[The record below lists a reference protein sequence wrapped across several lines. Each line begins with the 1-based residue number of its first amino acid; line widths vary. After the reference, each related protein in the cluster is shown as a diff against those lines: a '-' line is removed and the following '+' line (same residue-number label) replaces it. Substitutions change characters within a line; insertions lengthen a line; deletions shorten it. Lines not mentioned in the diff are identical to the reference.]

1 MSLNGFAENFGLAVE
16 AVCLA
21 LLAALGLWLCC
32 RGLDRAYRGLK
43 AQLGGVDSLTRVV
56 LLALCVSLAP
66 FASSKFTGGMG
77 APHVRTS
84 VRAPSPTSGEDA
96 SEGADAQPA
105 SLRFT
110 SIDCSTNGVALSVAW
125 DGGAFALPPFLEF
138 FARTNLV
145 AGGWEL
151 VGWTQA
157 DAGETNLDVVVEL
170 DRLPGGVSPS
180 AAFFAVT
187 ASDGIGGDD
196 ADDDRD
202 GLSNSEERARGTNPR
217 RADTDGD
224 GLDDGEEVR
233 IGSNPVEGDT

>member
-1 MSLNGFAENFGLAVE
+1 MASFVRHPFRRIRHFIRTRSRVEVLFVAVWVLAWVPMGSTKWISPAGRAPARAASPVQRVRMSPA
-16 AVCLA
+16 
-21 LLAALGLWLCC
+21 
-32 RGLDRAYRGLK
+32 D
-43 AQLGGVDSLTRVV
+43 
-56 LLALCVSLAP
+56 
-66 FASSKFTGGMG
+66 ASS
-77 APHVRTS
+77 
-84 VRAPSPTSGEDA
+84 
-96 SEGADAQPA
+96 AD
-105 SLRFT
+105 LRLT
-110 SIDCSTNGVALSVAW
+110 SIDCSTNGVALSVVW

-157 DAGETNLDVVVEL
+157 EAGETNLDVVVGA

-180 AAFFAVT
+180 TAFFAAT
-187 ASDGIGGDD
+187 AYEGLGGDD

-202 GLSNSEERARGTNPR
+202 GFTNAEERARGTNPR

-233 IGSNPVEGDT
+233 IG